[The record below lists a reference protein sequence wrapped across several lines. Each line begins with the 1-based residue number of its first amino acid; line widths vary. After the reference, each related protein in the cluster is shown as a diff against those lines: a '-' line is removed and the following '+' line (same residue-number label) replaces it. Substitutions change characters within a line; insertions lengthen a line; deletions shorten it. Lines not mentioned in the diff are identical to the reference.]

1 MLKSR
6 FRIAGEVLVIA
17 TLAGSAA
24 AQSPRAPINTLNDL
38 EAALLDC
45 WVPPPIEQSRPGMQI
60 TVLMS
65 FKRNGEMFGQPR
77 IIFQSRDASNAERAS
92 YHTAWRRR
100 SSAAPPCPSRRRLE
114 TAWPASRSPCASSM
128 IGNGPPTRACKPRHA
143 WRNSNPCHAQV
154 CASEDEDR
162 IHVAKHVKGEIDGK
176 RSERYGSG
184 RSVPRCAARQD
195 RAQCR
200 SGREKV

>member
-65 FKRNGEMFGQPR
+65 FKRNGELFGQPR
-77 IIFQSRDASNAERAS
+77 ITFQSSDASDAERAS
-92 YHTAWRRR
+92 YRTAVVETL
-100 SSAAPPCPSRRRLE
+100 SAAPPCPSRRRLE

-128 IGNGPPTRACKPRHA
+128 IGSGPPTSAP
-143 WRNSNPCHAQV
+143 NSKFV
-154 CASEDEDR
+154 R
-162 IHVAKHVKGEIDGK
+162 
-176 RSERYGSG
+176 
-184 RSVPRCAARQD
+184 
-195 RAQCR
+195 
-200 SGREKV
+200 